1 VLQGDAGNVSGRNS
15 VASKEGG
22 EPNHAGNP
30 GGVSVW
36 YKWTVPVGGSVSFK
50 TSGSDFNTLLSV
62 YTGNAVNAL
71 TPVVS
76 NDDAGG
82 TLQSSVTFNAI
93 ASTDYFVAVDGSVG
107 VPGSVTAYTGNLS
120 LNWYPATI
128 SNDNFAQ
135 AQTLSGNSGSIANT
149 NSGATKE
156 NGEPNHAGDRGGRSL
171 WYSWTAPFSGPVLLT
186 TLGSNFDTVL
196 AVYTGTSV
204 DALTPVG
211 SNDDSP
217 YTDNLN
223 GHPLTSSLTLMA
235 AAGTNYKI
243 VVDGSGG
250 RSGNFNMRWG
260 AEANIG
266 GQVAFLGGFCGIS
279 NNVTMILS
287 GEDSRAITFNG
298 SGNYTFAHLRAGGNY
313 SVQGVSAAAGNCLP
327 LFLERSQNY
336 FPLVGDVTNADF
348 IDDGLR
354 GGGGT
359 STISGT
365 ISNSQGVGVG
375 SIGGNNITVTLTGSA
390 LRTVYAQG
398 NGTFV
403 VSALTPGTYTVT
415 PSSPGAV
422 FNPTHRDYTLTG
434 NQQILNADFG
444 LQDSYT
450 IAGQARDTNST
461 PLSNVMVTN
470 NNGSQGVSVPTDS
483 NGYYSFAA
491 VAGGSYTLSAT
502 KPGFTFSPGSIPFPN
517 LSANQHNVDFIGSS
531 PTAAVA
537 NISGQVLTAE
547 GTAVSGATITLTG
560 EHTVVRAISD
570 SNGYFRIENLESGG
584 FYSLIPARPN
594 YLFNPSER
602 SFSLLADKTDTVFTA
617 EANGPNANPLDSAE
631 FFVRQQYLDFLGRE
645 PEQGGLDYWS
655 GQLRDCGADVDCLQ
669 RRRVEVS
676 AAFFI
681 EQEFQQTELFIYNLY
696 QGGLGR
702 QPEYGEY
709 AHDREAVVAGA
720 NLAAAKTAFAE
731 EFVERPTYLQRY
743 PRSLA
748 RAEYVDTLLSNLQQ
762 TSGVDLS
769 SRRAAL
775 LTVSASGGSP
785 DQSRS
790 LVLRSVIEDE
800 VFRQKEYNAAFVLME
815 YFGYMRRAP
824 DAGGYEFWLA
834 VLNGPQLNNYRGMV
848 CAFITSAEYQ
858 QRFSPVITHANYEC
872 SQ

>member
-1 VLQGDAGNVSGRNS
+1 LGNPPGNDAFANATALVDPTGFVSGN
-15 VASKEGG
+15 
-22 EPNHAGNP
+22 
-30 GGVSVW
+30 
-36 YKWTVPVGGSVSFK
+36 
-50 TSGSDFNTLLSV
+50 
-62 YTGNAVNAL
+62 
-71 TPVVS
+71 
-76 NDDAGG
+76 
-82 TLQSSVTFNAI
+82 
-93 ASTDYFVAVDGSVG
+93 
-107 VPGSVTAYTGNLS
+107 NL
-120 LNWYPATI
+120 A
-128 SNDNFAQ
+128 
-135 AQTLSGNSGSIANT
+135 
-149 NSGATKE
+149 ATKE
-156 NGEPNHAGDRGGRSL
+156 PGEPNHAGDPGGSSV
-171 WYSWTAPFSGPVLLT
+171 WYSWQAPSGESFTFT
-186 TLGSNFDTVL
+186 THGRSSPLNTFNTLL

-204 DALTPVG
+204 NSLTPIAG
-211 SNDDSP
+211 NNNDNETICEP
-217 YTDNLN
+217 
-223 GHPLTSSLTLMA
+223 TSSRITFTA
-235 AAGTNYKI
+235 VAGTTYYFA
-243 VVDGSGG
+243 VDGVSGSGG
-250 RSGNFNMRWG
+250 NFGLRWG
-260 AEANIG
+260 
-266 GQVAFLGGFCGIS
+266 
-279 NNVTMILS
+279 
-287 GEDSRAITFNG
+287 R
-298 SGNYTFAHLRAGGNY
+298 
-313 SVQGVSAAAGNCLP
+313 SA
-327 LFLERSQNY
+327 
-336 FPLVGDVTNADF
+336 
-348 IDDGLR
+348 
-354 GGGGT
+354 
-359 STISGT
+359 TISGPGLSGVIASLNGDACREAT
-365 ISNSQGVGVG
+365 AGAFSFTNVPTGGSYSISGRRDAFESFMSYGASGSLSPLTGDVSGIRFVQTTPAFGVGGFVRTG
-375 SIGGNNITVTLTGSA
+375 DGNPIATVVTCTNTNGTLPDSPRSSTTASGNWSIGGLWVGSSYLCAPTNHAYIYNPTSITVFSSNPNILFTGTA
-390 LRTVYAQG
+390 
-398 NGTFV
+398 
-403 VSALTPGTYTVT
+403 
-415 PSSPGAV
+415 
-422 FNPTHRDYTLTG
+422 
-434 NQQILNADFG
+434 
-444 LQDSYT
+444 
-450 IAGQARDTNST
+450 
-461 PLSNVMVTN
+461 
-470 NNGSQGVSVPTDS
+470 
-483 NGYYSFAA
+483 
-491 VAGGSYTLSAT
+491 
-502 KPGFTFSPGSIPFPN
+502 
-517 LSANQHNVDFIGSS
+517 

-537 NISGQVLTAE
+537 NISGQVVTAG

-720 NLAAAKTAFAE
+720 KLAAAKRAFAE